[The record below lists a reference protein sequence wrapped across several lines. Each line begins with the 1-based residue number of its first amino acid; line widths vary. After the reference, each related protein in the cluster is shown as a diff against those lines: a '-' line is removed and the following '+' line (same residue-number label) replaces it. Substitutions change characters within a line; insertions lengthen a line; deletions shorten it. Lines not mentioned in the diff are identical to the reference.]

1 MAVKSVGVVGTE
13 VGVAIVEVGVPTER
27 CGSFEV
33 GVVEV
38 AVSS

>member
-1 MAVKSVGVVGTE
+1 MTVKSVGVVGTE
-13 VGVAIVEVGVPTER
+13 VGVAIVEVGVSTER
-27 CGSFEV
+27 WDFFEV

>member
-27 CGSFEV
+27 WGFFEV

>member
-1 MAVKSVGVVGTE
+1 MKSVGVVGTE
-13 VGVAIVEVGVPTER
+13 VGAATVEVGVPTER
-27 CGSFEV
+27 CGFFEV